1 MKIMYKI
8 ICANGF
14 QGIKYYKDYEE
25 AKQAATFRANV
36 TGKKWEVKIVILK

>member
-8 ICANGF
+8 VCANGF

-25 AKQAATFRANV
+25 AKQAAAFRSNMMGV
-36 TGKKWEVKIVILK
+36 KWDVKIVVLK